1 MHGEE
6 WLWVRTPPC
15 SRERGRRL
23 RRGSVLRLA
32 SIWPKRLGER
42 PGAVVSV
49 LRTEM
54 QAFVSFPL
62 ILSPAQ
68 AAGGGR
74 GGGQGWPRGADRL
87 RGVRWSRDGV
97 LSRST
102 PDCAAEPSS
111 QPWTRRRARAE
122 ILSGCIIIVITVVRL
137 GPFKVF
143 LSLYLC
149 TEGKGAK
156 MEKGFAGRDKAPP
169 PLPLPCSPPPQGPRI
184 HRGGPASPTVCLLF
198 AVTVPG
204 PSPGVSQRGDP
215 LAGVSKR
222 VTFLLMGVP
231 ALLFTG
237 WPVSQSYLHFL
248 TC

>member
-1 MHGEE
+1 MY
-6 WLWVRTPPC
+6 L
-15 SRERGRRL
+15 
-23 RRGSVLRLA
+23 
-32 SIWPKRLGER
+32 
-42 PGAVVSV
+42 
-49 LRTEM
+49 
-54 QAFVSFPL
+54 FPL
-62 ILSPAQ
+62 SSAPRRPL
-68 AAGGGR
+68 GVGW

-87 RGVRWSRDGV
+87 RGVRWRRDGV

-111 QPWTRRRARAE
+111 QPWTRGEE

-137 GPFKVF
+137 GPFEVF

-156 MEKGFAGRDKAPP
+156 MEKGFVGRDTGPP
-169 PLPLPCSPPPQGPRI
+169 PPPPSRALVCCLLPLPCSPPPQGSRI